1 MKPTL
6 LTLSLIFIVSMGM
19 AQSKPDTTK
28 YTLYLKVD
36 SAQYV
41 QVKESLQK
49 VYECLDKSDAPHHN
63 VDDSMK
69 FIQMLYAEFE
79 RENRVQDKQKQ
90 IKK

>member
-6 LTLSLIFIVSMGM
+6 LILSLIFIVSMGM

-28 YTLYLKVD
+28 YTLSLKVD

-49 VYECLDKSDAPHHN
+49 VYECLDKSDAPHFDVN
-63 VDDSMK
+63 ESMK
-69 FIQMLYAEFE
+69 FIQFLFQQFEAEKK
-79 RENRVQDKQKQ
+79 VQDKN
-90 IKK
+90 KKH

>member
-1 MKPTL
+1 MKYI

-28 YTLYLKVD
+28 YTLSLKVD

-69 FIQMLYAEFE
+69 FIQFLFQQFEAEKK
-79 RENRVQDKQKQ
+79 VQDKGR
-90 IKK
+90 KK